1 MLEALLDD
9 LAQLDGVEVLTS
21 RDIRLPPL
29 PGEAVV
35 YPIGPREDVWQSWE
49 RCLQG
54 ADALWPIAP
63 ESGGV
68 LAKLS
73 SLAVRHGKVLL
84 GSTPPAVA
92 LAASKYQTAMALSA
106 SGVAVVPTFL
116 PIDSAMTGSASWVAK
131 PDEGAGCEDSC
142 RFTDRAQM
150 QSWLAQKGR
159 MQTHVVQPYLPG
171 VAASMSLLCH
181 DGHAWLLS
189 CNRQLVEL
197 RDGVFSYRGSL
208 LNDMSA
214 YWNDFEDVALAVAN
228 AMPGLAGYVGIDVLV
243 DEKRIHVLEVNPRL
257 TTSYAG
263 LHRAIGCNP
272 ARLVVDLLYNGG
284 FRSPPDIA
292 RNLVEI
298 RLNE

>member
-9 LAQLDGVEVLTS
+9 LAQLDGIEILTS

-29 PGEAVV
+29 SMEMEVV
-35 YPIGPREDVWQSWE
+35 PIGPGEDVWQSWE
-49 RCLQG
+49 RCLQE

-73 SLAVRHGKVLL
+73 SLAVLHGKVLL

-106 SGVAVVPTFL
+106 AGVAVVPTFR
-116 PIDSAMTGSASWVAK
+116 PTDSAMTGSASWVAK
-131 PDEGAGCEDSC
+131 PDEGAGCEDTCS
-142 RFTDRAQM
+142 FSDRAQM
-150 QSWLAQKGR
+150 QSWLAQQGR
-159 MQTHVVQPYLPG
+159 MQTHVVQPYMPG
-171 VAASMSLLCH
+171 IAASLSLLCH
-181 DGHAWLLS
+181 DGKAWLLS

-197 RDGVFSYRGSL
+197 CDGVFSYRGSL

-214 YWNDFEDVALAVAN
+214 YWGDFEGIAQAVAN

-243 DEKRIHVLEVNPRL
+243 AEKQIHVLEVNPRL
-257 TTSYAG
+257 TTSYVG

-272 ARLVVDLLYNGG
+272 ARLVVDLLYNSG